1 MHHTSTEK
9 PMQCRAAIML
19 LRLLYQ
25 ISGKYAMR
33 SLRLL
38 ESCADGAPVRRAP
51 LRRERPYAGGT
62 PARGAP
68 LRGEHPCAGSAK
80 GARPPLWTP
89 AMLRIACTACGR
101 GKGRLSK
108 NDKHKKRKG

>member
-1 MHHTSTEK
+1 
-9 PMQCRAAIML
+9 MQCRAVIML

-68 LRGEHPCAGSAK
+68 LRGGHPYVGSAPTRGAPLRGERQRGASAPLDTRDAAHRLYRLRAGK
-80 GARPPLWTP
+80 GA
-89 AMLRIACTACGR
+89 AEQ
-101 GKGRLSK
+101 
-108 NDKHKKRKG
+108 KR

>member
-9 PMQCRAAIML
+9 PMQCRAVIML

-38 ESCADGAPVRRAP
+38 GSCADGAPVRRAP
-51 LRRERPYAGGT
+51 LRGERQ
-62 PARGAP
+62 RGASAP
-68 LRGEHPCAGSAK
+68 LDTRDALHRLYRLRAGEQAADAGPFIS
-80 GARPPLWTP
+80 
-89 AMLRIACTACGR
+89 
-101 GKGRLSK
+101 
-108 NDKHKKRKG
+108 